1 MTVRN
6 ERKLQTRMSIMDA
19 ALDLLEERRS
29 FSSLSLREVARE
41 AGLVPTAFYRHF
53 GTMDEL
59 GLALVQST
67 SERLRELMRQARS
80 SAMHREVLIS
90 TSVQVFQVFVQANR
104 REFGFAIRERFGGSA
119 VIRHAIHREI
129 ERFILDLSADLLK
142 FPMFSKMSQADL
154 KMICNLLV
162 SAVANAAGEFLE
174 VQPEDLVRSSAYRDM
189 LVKQLRLIIL
199 GSLAWSPKSISG

>member
-1 MTVRN
+1 MTVRH

-53 GTMDEL
+53 ASMDEL

-90 TSVQVFQVFVQANR
+90 TSIQVFQGFVQANR

-119 VIRHAIHREI
+119 VIRHAINKEM

-142 FPMFSKMSQADL
+142 FPMFSKMSQIDL

-162 SAVANAAGEFLE
+162 STVANAAGELLE
-174 VQPEDLVRSSAYRDM
+174 VQGEDSLRSSACRDM

-199 GSLAWSPKSISG
+199 GALAWSPKSIEG